1 MAVRDFS
8 TPIPRIAEAPFRML
22 APLRKWERV
31 ALKWRALA
39 EGRRAHFHDLY
50 RSGRWKHYYTDQ
62 EFLAEMRSAIDIAER
77 WAAIAPLPEE
87 REAVAIEPPAE
98 TDPAPAKAA

>member
-1 MAVRDFS
+1 MADRDFS
-8 TPIPRIAEAPFRML
+8 TPIPRLAEVPFRML
-22 APLRKWERV
+22 AASRKWERV

-62 EFLAEMRSAIDIAER
+62 EFLAEMRSAVDIAER

-87 REAVAIEPPAE
+87 REALPQTKPAE
-98 TDPAPAKAA
+98 AA

>member
-1 MAVRDFS
+1 MADRDFS
-8 TPIPRIAEAPFRML
+8 TPIPRIAEVPFRML
-22 APLRKWERV
+22 APMRKWERI

-62 EFLAEMRSAIDIAER
+62 EFVAQMRDAIDMADR

-87 REAVAIEPPAE
+87 REAPRQTEPQQP
-98 TDPAPAKAA
+98 KAA